1 MRLNEHYQN
10 VKSQIMLMEPLSTIN
25 KVLSIVLQEER
36 QQNYKVNGHLDVE
49 VEERDALTN

>member
-1 MRLNEHYQN
+1 MPTE
-10 VKSQIMLMEPLSTIN
+10 SLSTIN

-49 VEERDALTN
+49 AEKRDALTN